1 MAPKRCYRLRPPIK
15 LQKDVF
21 GVNLKIFKK
30 INLVSYKNLKHF
42 QKKLKE
48 KWIKFDFR
56 YNSKI
61 YFAFLH
67 LVVKLLL
74 LRWNVRTSVSVI
86 Y

>member
-30 INLVSYKNLKHF
+30 INLVSHKNLKHF

-56 YNSKI
+56 YNSKSI
-61 YFAFLH
+61 LRFYF
-67 LVVKLLL
+67 
-74 LRWNVRTSVSVI
+74 
-86 Y
+86 